1 MDTALR
7 DMIGGIMV
15 SEAGVAEYL
24 KPDSDP
30 MTGICSGT
38 ERIGNAFRLES
49 ISSAAAADAVRRVF
63 VLSRVR
69 HWKFPSENTFLS
81 ES

>member
-1 MDTALR
+1 METE
-7 DMIGGIMV
+7 DMIGGIMD
-15 SEAGVAEYL
+15 SEGGVAECL
-24 KPDSDP
+24 KPGSDP

-38 ERIGNAFRLES
+38 ERIGNALRLES
-49 ISSAAAADAVRRVF
+49 ILSAAAADAVRRVF